1 MKTNAVR
8 LRVHLAPVGFE
19 VLRVTEPMKILHADV
34 AILLTLSQT
43 DRTRFNVEKI
53 IHDLKESRIQTQVI
67 ECNIWNTSEVVNEV
81 GSIVTASPQHDYL
94 FNVSTGTR
102 TAGIAGVIAG
112 MFWHVL
118 PYYVAVNDQAK
129 PVHSEQDFPLSGFPQ
144 FIPTFEIPLLDQATV
159 AALEYIAGK
168 QEPLPKRLLLAH
180 LRDDGIVGP
189 RQKRTVSPQ
198 ALHGQVD
205 SILHKLESWGFV
217 DLVGRGKQMRVRITD
232 KGIEGRKMFFH
243 VLNPRKPLSVLTTR
257 T

>member
-1 MKTNAVR
+1 METNAVR
-8 LRVHLAPVGFE
+8 LRVHFAPVGFE
-19 VLRVTEPMKILHADV
+19 VLRVIEPMKILHADV
-34 AILLTLSQT
+34 ALLLTLSQT
-43 DRTRFNVEKI
+43 DRTRFHVEKI
-53 IHDLKESRIQTQVI
+53 MHGLKESHIQAQVI
-67 ECNIWNTSEVVNEV
+67 ECNIWSTSEVVNEV

-112 MFWHVL
+112 MFWRVL
-118 PYYVAVNDQAK
+118 PYYVAVDDQAK

-144 FIPTFEIPLLDQATV
+144 LVPTFEIPLLDGAAV

-168 QEPLPKRLLLAH
+168 QEPVPKRLLLAH
-180 LRDDGIVGP
+180 LKHNGVVGP
-189 RQKRTVSPQ
+189 RQKRIVSPQ

-205 SILHKLESWGFV
+205 SILHKLETWGFV
-217 DLVGRGKQMRVRITD
+217 DLVGRGKLMRVKITD

-243 VLNPRKPLSVLTTR
+243 VLNPRKPLPVLTTR

>member
-1 MKTNAVR
+1 METNAVR
-8 LRVHLAPVGFE
+8 LRVHFAPVGLEF
-19 VLRVTEPMKILHADV
+19 LRITEPMKILHADV
-34 AILLTLSQT
+34 ALLLTVSQT

-53 IHDLKESRIQTQVI
+53 MHYLKDSRIQAQVI
-67 ECNIWNTSEVVNEV
+67 ECNILSTSEVVNEI

-112 MFWHVL
+112 MFWRVL

-129 PVHSEQDFPLSGFPQ
+129 PVHSEQDFPVSGFPQ
-144 FIPTFEIPLLDQATV
+144 FVPTFEIPLLDKTTI
-159 AALEYIAGK
+159 AALEYTAGK
-168 QEPLPKRLLLAH
+168 QEPIPKRLLLAH
-180 LRDDGIVGP
+180 LKDNGVIGP

-217 DLVGRGKQMRVRITD
+217 DLFGRGKLMRVRITD

-243 VLNPRKPLSVLTTR
+243 MLNPRKPLSILTTK